1 MWFCPFSRRPPS
13 ALSITFRKRAR
24 SRMRLRIFWICVTAC
39 LATLVMTPGGANI
52 FSVSF
57 AAGPPVLLTHASST
71 RGIALDSVTNLAEPF
86 PLQNAVLFGGDGRTR
101 VMLFASNLTLAT
113 GETSS
118 AVTAEA
124 EDVTRA
130 RYPLTVE
137 YVGAVPDQSW
147 MTAVVVRL
155 NDSLG
160 DVGDVLVEITY
171 DGMTSNR
178 VRIGLGHIGGGPPD
192 DPPATPTPT
201 PGATPDLGPGASL
214 HGKQLFPSD
223 NPWNQDISTMPVDP
237 NSANLIA
244 SIGLNTDL
252 HPDFGTVY
260 NGAPNGIPYVVVSGT
275 QPRVPITY
283 TEFGDESDPGPYPV
297 PASAPIEGGP
307 NSTGDRHVI
316 VIDRDN
322 WKLYELGYAFPIN
335 TGTSWEANC
344 GAIFDLN
351 SNALRPA
358 GWTSADAAGL
368 PIFPGL
374 VRYDEV
380 FEQGEIAHA
389 VRFTVQNS
397 RRAYVHP
404 ARHWASTNTNPNLP
418 PMGMRVRLKAS
429 FDISGFSPAMQ
440 VILRAMKKHGLM
452 VADNGSNWYISGAP
466 DPRWNDNEL
475 NSLKTIKGSNFEV
488 VQMGTIVTP

>member
-1 MWFCPFSRRPPS
+1 
-13 ALSITFRKRAR
+13 
-24 SRMRLRIFWICVTAC
+24 
-39 LATLVMTPGGANI
+39 
-52 FSVSF
+52 
-57 AAGPPVLLTHASST
+57 
-71 RGIALDSVTNLAEPF
+71 
-86 PLQNAVLFGGDGRTR
+86 
-101 VMLFASNLTLAT
+101 
-113 GETSS
+113 
-118 AVTAEA
+118 
-124 EDVTRA
+124 
-130 RYPLTVE
+130 
-137 YVGAVPDQSW
+137 
-147 MTAVVVRL
+147 
-155 NDSLG
+155 
-160 DVGDVLVEITY
+160 
-171 DGMTSNR
+171 
-178 VRIGLGHIGGGPPD
+178 
-192 DPPATPTPT
+192 
-201 PGATPDLGPGASL
+201 
-214 HGKQLFPSD
+214 
-223 NPWNQDISTMPVDP
+223 MPVDP

-244 SIGLNTDL
+244 GIGLNTGL

-275 QPRVPITY
+275 QPRVAISY

-297 PASAPIEGGP
+297 PATAPIEGGP
-307 NSTGDRHVI
+307 NSTGDRHVL

-335 TGTSWEANC
+335 NGASWEANC

-389 VRFTVQNS
+389 LRFTVQNS

-404 ARHWASTNTNPNLP
+404 ARHWASTNPNPNLP

-440 VILRAMKKHGLM
+440 VILRAMKKYGMM

-475 NSLKTIKGSNFEV
+475 NSLKTIRGSSFEV
-488 VQMGTIVTP
+488 VQMGAIVTP